1 MQGAEPEVAE
11 IKMLSLSCLGVF
23 GMDRI
28 RNVKIRGTGA
38 C

>member
-1 MQGAEPEVAE
+1 MQGVEPEVAE
-11 IKMLSLSCLGVF
+11 IKMLSLSLGVF